1 MTANGTAPVVSMRH
15 DATDGDDDACF
26 PRRSNEQATVR
37 NQEAR
42 WSRRPN
48 LEPLNALVGE
58 WSTGATHPAFPL
70 WVVSGRTTFEWL
82 QGRHFLIGR
91 SRSPEFPD
99 GLTVLGADGDGLSMR
114 YYDSRA
120 SNGSVRRA

>member
-1 MTANGTAPVVSMRH
+1 MEQMPQPRTAERADGHDGAPARRI
-15 DATDGDDDACF
+15 
-26 PRRSNEQATVR
+26 PR
-37 NQEAR
+37 
-42 WSRRPN
+42 
-48 LEPLNALVGE
+48 
-58 WSTGATHPAFPL
+58 FPL

-91 SRSPEFPD
+91 SRNDRPEFPD

-114 YYDSRA
+114 YYDSQA

>member
-42 WSRRPN
+42 WSRCPN
-48 LEPLNALVGE
+48 LEPLNALMGTMEHRRDASRVSLCG
-58 WSTGATHPAFPL
+58 WCPGAP
-70 WVVSGRTTFEWL
+70 R
-82 QGRHFLIGR
+82 
-91 SRSPEFPD
+91 
-99 GLTVLGADGDGLSMR
+99 
-114 YYDSRA
+114 
-120 SNGSVRRA
+120 SNGFKAGTS